1 MGGPGAD
8 DDPGHRR
15 PADQARLILAPVDP
29 QLRQVVAGSPVRK
42 QVGKIVEG
50 GPATVDGGVEHLT
63 DGLEETGGVAAGE
76 ISSRSERVNSSPVQG
91 FVGVDVAQTR
101 YRALIEK
108 QCLDRRLP
116 SGESPGQLHGC
127 RWIRPGVGADTAQTR
142 RCYVVLVV
150 DGHEAEGAGI
160 DELHDRA
167 IIEVPDEMGVGILP
181 VCIERPPPGHP
192 QVSNH
197 RLTVVQ
203 KHFEELA
210 PPSYGLDPTAGEPG
224 NDFLGRR
231 VVSCGAHMADLHRL
245 EYAANHRRFEVTSR
259 YLDLWQLWQCNLPD
273 LAVTVP
279 WLMVIPPRQFAQ
291 VLGDAMNGLATVWKS
306 VAVAGISV
314 FVPTGILT
322 VVVFMSTGAAD
333 FLDLVMNRP
342 DSLQRL
348 SSDVYRE
355 LAEPFFVAVGVAILL
370 QVIAGVFVALA
381 SHSAVAAQIRG
392 RILTPGEAIRAAL
405 NHYVRGLGAVLLVMA
420 SVTILVGL
428 GGFIWLVPA
437 LSVGTPNLA
446 SQLIA
451 LLLLAVL
458 IGPGVWAGVS
468 ASMTTS
474 ALAIESGGVLHS
486 IRRSMRLVR
495 GRWWATAGF
504 TLIVGFLSGVATQLI
519 QLVALPLVAVGEF
532 GVGLAIAAAVG
543 VLAQGL
549 LVGAIAAMFT
559 HWYVDLRARRETLS
573 TENLS

>member
-1 MGGPGAD
+1 
-8 DDPGHRR
+8 
-15 PADQARLILAPVDP
+15 
-29 QLRQVVAGSPVRK
+29 
-42 QVGKIVEG
+42 
-50 GPATVDGGVEHLT
+50 
-63 DGLEETGGVAAGE
+63 
-76 ISSRSERVNSSPVQG
+76 
-91 FVGVDVAQTR
+91 
-101 YRALIEK
+101 
-108 QCLDRRLP
+108 
-116 SGESPGQLHGC
+116 
-127 RWIRPGVGADTAQTR
+127 
-142 RCYVVLVV
+142 
-150 DGHEAEGAGI
+150 
-160 DELHDRA
+160 
-167 IIEVPDEMGVGILP
+167 
-181 VCIERPPPGHP
+181 
-192 QVSNH
+192 
-197 RLTVVQ
+197 
-203 KHFEELA
+203 
-210 PPSYGLDPTAGEPG
+210 
-224 NDFLGRR
+224 
-231 VVSCGAHMADLHRL
+231 MADLHRL